1 MNPELLSELKPKI
14 REVGLQNGVVT
25 RVRNLISNS
34 KPNPERLFVI
44 EGIWAHNKAVMTN
57 LPVVSFV
64 ICPEYIYT
72 PESEA
77 LVRQFAAFVD
87 EVYVVSAKTFDRLS
101 ERDKPDGL
109 LSICR
114 FPVRRPEDL
123 HLPENACVV
132 VLYGLEIPGNI
143 GTIIRTC
150 DGADVD
156 AVLVCNRRARLSHP
170 KVVKGSMGAAFRIP
184 IVEFQD
190 GTDCSA
196 WLREQ
201 GFSIYLADT
210 RAEKTYY
217 DYAYQGRCALI
228 MGSERYGI
236 HKEWYNHDYNML
248 MIPMLGI
255 CDSLNVGVAASILI
269 YEMSLK
275 SKGRMTGRSSC
286 PLELQT

>member
-1 MNPELLSELKPKI
+1 MNPELFSELKPKI
-14 REVGLQNGVVT
+14 REIGLSHGVIN
-25 RVRNLISNS
+25 RARNLISNT

-44 EGIWAHNKAVMTN
+44 EGIWAHSKAITTK

-77 LVRQFAAFVD
+77 LIREYAKDLD
-87 EVYVVSAKTFDRLS
+87 EVYIVSSKTFDRLS

-114 FPVRRPEDL
+114 FPVRKAEDL
-123 HLPENACVV
+123 NLSDNASVV
-132 VLYGLEIPGNI
+132 VLDGLEIPGNI

-150 DGADVD
+150 DGADID
-156 AVLVCNRRARLSHP
+156 AVLICNRRARLSHP
-170 KVVKGSMGAAFRIP
+170 KVIKGSMGAAFTIP
-184 IVEFQD
+184 IVEFND
-190 GTDCSA
+190 ANSCA
-196 WLREQ
+196 EWLRGEN
-201 GFSIYLADT
+201 FSIYLADT
-210 RAEKTYY
+210 RAKHAYYEY
-217 DYAYQGRCALI
+217 DYKGRSALI

-236 HKEWYNHDYNML
+236 HREWYENEPNML

-275 SKGRMTGRSSC
+275 SKGIKR
-286 PLELQT
+286 

>member
-1 MNPELLSELKPKI
+1 MNPELFTELKPKI
-14 REVGLQNGVVT
+14 REVGLQHGVIN

-44 EGIWAHNKAVMTN
+44 EGIWAHNKAILTS

-72 PESEA
+72 PESET
-77 LVRQFAAFVD
+77 LVRQFAEFVS

-114 FPVRRPEDL
+114 FPVRRPKDL
-123 HLPENACVV
+123 DLPENACVV
-132 VLYGLEIPGNI
+132 VLDGLEIPGNI

-170 KVVKGSMGAAFRIP
+170 KVIKGSMGAAFRIP
-184 IVEFQD
+184 IVEFTD
-190 GTDCSA
+190 GVDCAA
-196 WLREQ
+196 WLRER

-210 RAEKTYY
+210 RAEKAYY
-217 DYAYQGRCALI
+217 DYAYRGRCALI

-236 HKEWYNHDYNML
+236 HREWYADEPNML

-275 SKGRMTGRSSC
+275 IKG
-286 PLELQT
+286 LK

>member
-1 MNPELLSELKPKI
+1 MNPELFAELKPKI
-14 REVGLQNGVVT
+14 REVGLQHGVIN
-25 RVRNLISNS
+25 RVRNLITNS

-44 EGIWAHNKAVMTN
+44 EGIWAHSKAVTTK

-77 LVRQFAAFVD
+77 LVRQFAGFVD
-87 EVYVVSAKTFDRLS
+87 AIYVVSAKTFDRLS

-123 HLPENACVV
+123 ELPENACVV
-132 VLYGLEIPGNI
+132 VLDGLEIPGNI

-184 IVEFQD
+184 IVEFTD
-190 GTDCSA
+190 GVDCAA
-196 WLREQ
+196 WLRERC
-201 GFSIYLADT
+201 FAIYLADT

-217 DYAYQGRCALI
+217 DYAYKGRCALI

-236 HKEWYNHDYNML
+236 HREWYANEPNML

-275 SKGRMTGRSSC
+275 IKGMK
-286 PLELQT
+286 

>member
-1 MNPELLSELKPKI
+1 MNPEILAELKPKI
-14 REVGLQNGVVT
+14 REVGLQHGVIN
-25 RVRNLISNS
+25 RVRNLITNS
-34 KPNPERLFVI
+34 KPNPEKLFVI

-77 LVRQFAAFVD
+77 LVRHFATLVD
-87 EVYVVSAKTFDRLS
+87 EIYVVSAKTFDRFS

-114 FPVRRPEDL
+114 FPVRHPDDL
-123 HLPENACVV
+123 NLPENACVV
-132 VLYGLEIPGNI
+132 VLDGLEIPGNI
-143 GTIIRTC
+143 GTIVRTC
-150 DGADVD
+150 DGANVD

-184 IVEFQD
+184 IVEFND
-190 GTDCSA
+190 GVDCSA
-196 WLREQ
+196 WLREH

-210 RAEKTYY
+210 RAEKAYY
-217 DYAYQGRCALI
+217 EHEYKGRCALI

-236 HKEWYNHDYNML
+236 HKEWYQHDYNML

-269 YEMSLK
+269 YEASLQI
-275 SKGRMTGRSSC
+275 KGMK
-286 PLELQT
+286 

>member
-1 MNPELLSELKPKI
+1 MNAELFAALKPKI
-14 REVGLQNGVVT
+14 REVGLQHGVIN

-72 PESEA
+72 PESEE
-77 LVRQFAAFVD
+77 LVRQFSGFV
-87 EVYVVSAKTFDRLS
+87 EEIYVVSAKTFDRLS

-114 FPVRRPEDL
+114 FPVRHPEDL

-132 VLYGLEIPGNI
+132 VLDGLEIPGNI

-170 KVVKGSMGAAFRIP
+170 KVIKGSMGAAFRIP
-184 IVEFQD
+184 IVEFID
-190 GTDCSA
+190 GVDCAA
-196 WLREQ
+196 WLREH

-217 DYAYQGRCALI
+217 QYKYRGRCALI

-236 HKEWYNHDYNML
+236 HREWYANEPNML

-269 YEMSLK
+269 YEMSLQI
-275 SKGRMTGRSSC
+275 KGRK
-286 PLELQT
+286 

>member
-1 MNPELLSELKPKI
+1 MNPEILSELKPKI
-14 REVGLQNGVVT
+14 REVGLQHGVIN
-25 RVRNLISNS
+25 RVRNLIANT

-77 LVRQFAAFVD
+77 LVRQFSEYVD

-114 FPVRRPEDL
+114 FPVRKPEDL
-123 HLPENACVV
+123 VLPENACVV
-132 VLYGLEIPGNI
+132 VLDGLEIPGNI

-190 GTDCSA
+190 GVDCSA
-196 WLREQ
+196 WLREH

-217 DYAYQGRCALI
+217 DYAYRGRCALI

-236 HKEWYNHDYNML
+236 HREWYQHDYNML

-275 SKGRMTGRSSC
+275 IKGYKKS
-286 PLELQT
+286 